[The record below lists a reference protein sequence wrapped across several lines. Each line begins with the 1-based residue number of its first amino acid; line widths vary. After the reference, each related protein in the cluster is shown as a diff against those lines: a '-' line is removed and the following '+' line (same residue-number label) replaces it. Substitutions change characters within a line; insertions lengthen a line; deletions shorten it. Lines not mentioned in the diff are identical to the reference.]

1 MVLCPALGF
10 FPAAWYFAV
19 LMNPPIT
26 GGLFLHSRKPRAM
39 HLFPGSTGMN
49 ARVET
54 RSEPLHP
61 KPRTTLQEECGEEVI
76 LKRAAGVPGWTEN
89 RGRPRPGNL

>member
-1 MVLCPALGF
+1 
-10 FPAAWYFAV
+10 
-19 LMNPPIT
+19 
-26 GGLFLHSRKPRAM
+26 M

-76 LKRAAGVPGWTEN
+76 RAALRRVFGYQFFAGYPGEEKYALCSAELVP
-89 RGRPRPGNL
+89 LSL